1 MPYASR
7 ADLEDRYGADEV
19 AQRESMLP
27 DGAVDRILLAVD
39 AQVDAYLA
47 ARYAV
52 PLLPVPEIIRSQAL
66 AIARYLLLGE
76 AASDRVR
83 QDFDD
88 ARAFLR
94 DVQAG
99 RSVLPSV
106 ALTPGA
112 APADS
117 VVLMGR
123 AKVFGGGLR

>member
-52 PLLPVPEIIRSQAL
+52 PLLPAL
-66 AIARYLLLGE
+66 SPVTQGPGPASSTSGLLAQHRG
-76 AASDRVR
+76 D
-83 QDFDD
+83 
-88 ARAFLR
+88 
-94 DVQAG
+94 
-99 RSVLPSV
+99 
-106 ALTPGA
+106 
-112 APADS
+112 
-117 VVLMGR
+117 
-123 AKVFGGGLR
+123 